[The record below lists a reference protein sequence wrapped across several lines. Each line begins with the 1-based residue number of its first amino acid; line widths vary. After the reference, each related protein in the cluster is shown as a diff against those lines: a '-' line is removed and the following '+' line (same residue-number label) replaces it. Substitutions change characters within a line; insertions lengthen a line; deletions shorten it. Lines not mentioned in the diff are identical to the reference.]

1 VTTKLRSLSEAEDPV
16 SREQF
21 LERFNASASSLR
33 ESAYA
38 PFAPKQTYSAL
49 LLNLARERPFD
60 AFLAEAEGRVA
71 GRAAVW
77 SLTAKPGAAGIGL
90 FESAPGA
97 ERDDASAMLI
107 DAASSWATDRG
118 YTEIFAPIDLNTWFS
133 HRFLLPPPD
142 GRTHKIL
149 YSWEPVQPPEYVDAF
164 TRRGFRNA
172 ERYHTEIMRFDHG
185 SERSLGKV
193 AELTSD
199 AVTHATKAG
208 FTFERLADPARLP
221 ALLDEAYGLCSEAFA
236 ENFLFEPI
244 GPELFRTILL
254 SGAAVRDS
262 TLSHWVRDAAGQM
275 QGFILAFADG
285 DAVVV
290 KTVAISPSARGNRL
304 AVALTH
310 LAVKEGTRRGLNS
323 LASALVHGG
332 NVSEILSGP
341 FARACAECLTHEYVL
356 LRKAGVIA
364 PAGTLPGNP
373 SNTGNP

>member
-1 VTTKLRSLSEAEDPV
+1 MTVKLRSLSEAEDPV

-33 ESAYA
+33 ESVYA

-97 ERDDASAMLI
+97 EREDVSTMLI

-142 GRTHKIL
+142 GGTHKIL

-172 ERYHTEIMRFDHG
+172 ERYHTEIMRFDPG
-185 SERSLGKV
+185 SDRSLGKV

-199 AVTHATKAG
+199 AVTRATKAG
-208 FTFERLADPARLP
+208 FTFERLADPARLS
-221 ALLDEAYGLCSEAFA
+221 ALLDEAHGLCSEAFA

-254 SGAAVRDS
+254 SGAAGRDS
-262 TLSHWVRDAAGQM
+262 TLSHWVRDATGQM

-290 KTVAISPSARGNRL
+290 KTIAISPSARGNRL
-304 AVALTH
+304 SVALTH
-310 LAVKEGTRRGLNS
+310 LAVKEGTRRGLNT
-323 LASALVHGG
+323 LVSALVHGG

-341 FARACAECLTHEYVL
+341 FARACAERSTHEYVL
-356 LRKAGVIA
+356 LRRAAAIA
-364 PAGTLPGNP
+364 PARTLPGNS

>member
-1 VTTKLRSLSEAEDPV
+1 MTAKLRTLSEAEDPV

-21 LERFNASASSLR
+21 LERFSESASSLR
-33 ESAYA
+33 EFVYA
-38 PFAPKQTYSAL
+38 PFAPKQAYSTL
-49 LLNLARERPFD
+49 MLTLARERPFE
-60 AFLAEAEGRVA
+60 AFLAETGGRVA

-77 SLTAKPGAAGIGL
+77 SLAAKPGAAGIGL

-97 ERDDASAMLI
+97 ERDDVSATLI

-133 HRFLLPPPD
+133 YRFLLPPSD
-142 GRTHKIL
+142 GGTHQML

-172 ERYHTEIMRFDHG
+172 ERYHTEIMRFDAG
-185 SERSLGKV
+185 SERELGNV

-199 AVTHATKAG
+199 AVARATKAG
-208 FTFERLADPARLP
+208 FAFERLADPARLP

-236 ENFLFEPI
+236 ENFLFEPV
-244 GPELFRTILL
+244 GPGLFRTILL
-254 SGAAVRDS
+254 SGAAVHDS

-285 DAVVV
+285 DAVVI
-290 KTVAISPSARGNRL
+290 KTIAISPSARGNRL
-304 AVALTH
+304 SAALVH

-323 LASALVHGG
+323 LVSALVHLG

-341 FARACAECLTHEYVL
+341 FARACAARSTHEYVL
-356 LRKAGVIA
+356 LRKAAVIA
-364 PAGTLPGNP
+364 PARTLPE
-373 SNTGNP
+373 SR